1 MDSRIVLIYPPFC
14 GNAGHIMVTFS
25 SHHVRVVAST
35 RIAFY
40 RVSMHSYS
48 IRTCL
53 PYTYLCP
60 ISPISMG
67 SHLLMSS
74 IALKYLWFHHNMIP
88 WPFSTYRLPV
98 SSDIRVCVSV
108 YVESVLC
115 LWSTSCGN
123 DKHVGSSSGCSIVP
137 YGHVHTSISTYPI
150 SAVGIWAYVH
160 LSMHTHMMQFFPYL
174 SNICSGW
181 FQCLSFHYGRLPTVF
196 CIQCSSDSILSCTP
210 CLVCEM

>member
-1 MDSRIVLIYPPFC
+1 M
-14 GNAGHIMVTFS
+14 
-25 SHHVRVVAST
+25 
-35 RIAFY
+35 
-40 RVSMHSYS
+40 
-48 IRTCL
+48 

-88 WPFSTYRLPV
+88 WPSSTYRFPV

-108 YVESVLC
+108 CVESVLC

-123 DKHVGSSSGCSIVP
+123 VKHVGSSLSCSIVP

-160 LSMHTHMMQFFPYL
+160 LSMHTHMMQFFLYL
-174 SNICSGW
+174 SNILFWMIPVLVVPLWEAPHCVLYSMLKW
-181 FQCLSFHYGRLPTVF
+181 FYSVLYT
-196 CIQCSSDSILSCTP
+196 LSCVWNVVWSQLT
-210 CLVCEM
+210 LV